1 MSEPMIPELS
11 WLSATAALFFVYILG
26 EIATANRQFKLGD
39 LLGPRDNLGAYG
51 APLGR
56 AKRATANM
64 IEVMCIFVPLV
75 LIAVISERT
84 NQWTELGCMIFFFA
98 RLVFAPLYWFG
109 VPVLRTLAYF
119 IGLAGVTLIFL
130 QVLPFSGVQ

>member
-1 MSEPMIPELS
+1 MTPELS
-11 WLSATAALFFVYILG
+11 WLSATALLFFLYILG
-26 EIATANRQFKLGD
+26 EIVTANRQFKLGD

-64 IEVMCIFVPLV
+64 IEMMCMFVPLV
-75 LIAVISERT
+75 LVAVLSERT

-98 RLVFAPLYWFG
+98 RLIFAPLYWFG
-109 VPVLRTLAYF
+109 VPVVRTLAYF
-119 IGLAGVTLIFL
+119 AGVAGLIMIFL
-130 QVLPFSGVQ
+130 QVIPFAGA

>member
-1 MSEPMIPELS
+1 MTPELS
-11 WLSATAALFFVYILG
+11 WLSATALLFFLYIFG
-26 EIATANRQFKLGD
+26 EIVTANRQFKLGD

-64 IEVMCIFVPLV
+64 IEMMCMFVPLV
-75 LIAVISERT
+75 LVAVLSERT
-84 NQWTELGCMIFFFA
+84 NQWTELGCMIFFFS

-109 VPVLRTLAYF
+109 VPVVRTLAYF
-119 IGLAGVTLIFL
+119 AGVAGLIMIFL
-130 QVLPFSGVQ
+130 QVIPFSGA

>member
-1 MSEPMIPELS
+1 MTPELS
-11 WLSATAALFFVYILG
+11 WLSATALLFFLYILG
-26 EIATANRQFKLGD
+26 EIVTANRQFKLGD

-64 IEVMCIFVPLV
+64 IEMMCMFVPLV
-75 LIAVISERT
+75 LVAVLSERT

-109 VPVLRTLAYF
+109 VPVVRTLAYF
-119 IGLAGVTLIFL
+119 AGVAGLIMIFL
-130 QVLPFSGVQ
+130 QVIPFAGA

>member
-1 MSEPMIPELS
+1 MTPELS
-11 WLSATAALFFVYILG
+11 WLSATALLFFLYILG
-26 EIATANRQFKLGD
+26 EIVTANRQFKLGD

-64 IEVMCIFVPLV
+64 IEMMCMFVPLV
-75 LIAVISERT
+75 LVAVLSERT

-98 RLVFAPLYWFG
+98 RLIFAPLYWFG
-109 VPVLRTLAYF
+109 IPVVRTLAYF
-119 IGLAGVTLIFL
+119 AGVAGLIMIFL
-130 QVLPFSGVQ
+130 QVIPFAGA

>member
-1 MSEPMIPELS
+1 MTPELS
-11 WLSATAALFFVYILG
+11 WLSATALLFFLYILG
-26 EIATANRQFKLGD
+26 EIITANRQFKLGD

-51 APLGR
+51 TPLGR

-64 IEVMCIFVPLV
+64 IEMMCMFVPLV
-75 LIAVISERT
+75 LVAVISERT

-109 VPVLRTLAYF
+109 VPVIRTLAYF
-119 IGLAGVTLIFL
+119 GGVAGLIMIFL
-130 QVLPFSGVQ
+130 QVIPFAGA

>member
-1 MSEPMIPELS
+1 MTPELS
-11 WLSATAALFFVYILG
+11 WLSATALLFFLYILG
-26 EIATANRQFKLGD
+26 EIVTANRQFKLGD

-64 IEVMCIFVPLV
+64 IEMMCVFVPLV
-75 LIAVISERT
+75 LVAVLSERT

-98 RLVFAPLYWFG
+98 RLIFAPLYWFG
-109 VPVLRTLAYF
+109 IPVVRTLAYF
-119 IGLAGVTLIFL
+119 AGVASLIMIFL
-130 QVLPFSGVQ
+130 QVIPFAGA

>member
-1 MSEPMIPELS
+1 MPVELS
-11 WLSATAALFFVYILG
+11 WLSATAALFLVYILG
-26 EIATANRQFKLGD
+26 EIVTANRQFKLSD

-64 IEVMCIFVPLV
+64 IESMCIFVPLV
-75 LIAVISERT
+75 LVAVISERT
-84 NQWTELGCMIFFFA
+84 NQWTELGCMIFFVS

-109 VPVLRTLAYF
+109 VPVVRTLAF
-119 IGLAGVTLIFL
+119 GAGLAGCGMIFL